1 MGVGTT
7 ADARASLLALPTE
20 LRDRILHY
28 VFLER
33 VPVRIPVKGT
43 PTLIGRATTKDES
56 WNQDMY
62 WDPGQGTWRLQD
74 PKRNV
79 TEKPKAY
86 LLPGNGEV
94 PYRLFSKAPIAQV
107 NKVLR
112 AEVSRFLPLASIDI
126 VTQVEKFDFSHIQT
140 FCATLPAS
148 RLNDFV
154 VQEDGNSTCA
164 LTVYISRPPDGSL
177 GRSSANLES
186 WLKFIHTSFPFPGM
200 APELATSYRLFRSPF
215 AERVGETLSTLP
227 LLQMMYNKHEGRDP
241 GPGKLD
247 LYKIMHTWWAR
258 WRIEGY
264 LIDGWNMA
272 RHASP
277 NDLKLPGV
285 RNTLHRLWPAM

>member
-1 MGVGTT
+1 MEVGTT

-20 LRDRILHY
+20 LRDHILHY

-33 VPVRIPVKGT
+33 VPVRIPLKGT
-43 PTLIGRATTKDES
+43 PTLIGRATAKDES
-56 WNQDMY
+56 WNQDTY
-62 WDPGQGTWRLQD
+62 WDAAQGTWRLQD

-79 TEKPKAY
+79 TERPKAY
-86 LLPGNGEV
+86 LLPGNGEL

-126 VTQVEKFDFSHIQT
+126 VTQVEKLDFSHIQT
-140 FCATLPAS
+140 FLATLPAL
-148 RLNDFV
+148 RLNEFV
-154 VQEDGNSTCA
+154 VQENGTSTCA
-164 LTVYISRPPDGSL
+164 LTIYISRPPDGSL

-186 WLKFIHTSFPFPGM
+186 WLKFVNTSFPFTGM
-200 APELATSYRLFRSPF
+200 APELATQYHLPRSPF

-227 LLQMMYNKHEGRDP
+227 LLQMMYNKHEGREP

-247 LYKIMHTWWAR
+247 LYKIMHAWWAR

-264 LIDGWNMA
+264 LIDGWNMT

-285 RNTLHRLWPAM
+285 RNTLHGVWPAI